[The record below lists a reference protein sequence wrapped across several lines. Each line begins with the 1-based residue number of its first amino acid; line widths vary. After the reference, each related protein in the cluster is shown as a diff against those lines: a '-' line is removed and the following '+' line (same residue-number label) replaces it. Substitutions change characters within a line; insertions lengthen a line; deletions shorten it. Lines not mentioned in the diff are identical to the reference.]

1 MSEDTRMST
10 IETEAAVESPKTPRN
25 FRTAIDIENF
35 YRFVN
40 DNDLRREAKIM
51 LEIIQS
57 KVMVA
62 VKKKKKETKAQNKK
76 NNLH

>member
-1 MSEDTRMST
+1 MSVAQTG
-10 IETEAAVESPKTPRN
+10 IETEVVAEGPKTPRN

-51 LEIIQS
+51 LELIQQ
-57 KVMVA
+57 KVMIT
-62 VKKKKKETKAQNKK
+62 VKKKRKESKALSKK
-76 NNLH
+76 NLH

>member
-1 MSEDTRMST
+1 MTLGT
-10 IETEAAVESPKTPRN
+10 ETEVALDNLKEGPKTPRN

-51 LEIIQS
+51 LEIIQQ
-57 KVMVA
+57 KVLIT
-62 VKKKKKETKAQNKK
+62 VKKKKKETKALSKK
-76 NNLH
+76 NLH

>member
-1 MSEDTRMST
+1 MSASQTV
-10 IETEAAVESPKTPRN
+10 IETEVVVEAPKTPRN

-51 LEIIQS
+51 LELIQQ
-57 KVMVA
+57 KVMIT
-62 VKKKKKETKAQNKK
+62 VKKKRKESKALSKK
-76 NNLH
+76 NLH

>member
-1 MSEDTRMST
+1 MSST
-10 IETEAAVESPKTPRN
+10 VETEAVVEGPKTPRN

-51 LEIIQS
+51 LEVIQN

>member
-1 MSEDTRMST
+1 MSI
-10 IETEAAVESPKTPRN
+10 IETEVVVESPKTPRN

-40 DNDLRREAKIM
+40 DNDLRKEAKIM
-51 LEIIQS
+51 FEIIQA
-57 KVMVA
+57 KVLA
-62 VKKKKKETKAQNKK
+62 SVKKKKKEVKAANKK

>member
-1 MSEDTRMST
+1 MSVQTEINAEVA
-10 IETEAAVESPKTPRN
+10 IEGPKTPRN

-51 LEIIQS
+51 LELIQAR
-57 KVMVA
+57 VMVA
-62 VKKKKKETKAQNKK
+62 VKKRRKETKAANKK
-76 NNLH
+76 NNIH

>member
-1 MSEDTRMST
+1 MST
-10 IETEAAVESPKTPRN
+10 VNTETEAVVEGPKTPRN

-51 LEIIQS
+51 LEMIQQ
-57 KVMVA
+57 KVMIT
-62 VKKKKKETKAQNKK
+62 VKKKKKETKALNKK
-76 NNLH
+76 NLH

>member
-1 MSEDTRMST
+1 MSAAQTG
-10 IETEAAVESPKTPRN
+10 IETEVVAEGPKTPRN

-51 LEIIQS
+51 LELIQQ
-57 KVMVA
+57 KVMIT
-62 VKKKKKETKAQNKK
+62 VKKKRKESKALSKK
-76 NNLH
+76 NLH

>member
-1 MSEDTRMST
+1 MSLVT
-10 IETEAAVESPKTPRN
+10 ETEVTLDNSKEGPKTPRN

-51 LEIIQS
+51 LEVIQQ
-57 KVMVA
+57 KVLIT
-62 VKKKKKETKAQNKK
+62 VKKKKKETKALSKK
-76 NNLH
+76 NLH

>member
-1 MSEDTRMST
+1 MST
-10 IETEAAVESPKTPRN
+10 VNTETETVVEGPKTPRN

-51 LEIIQS
+51 LELIQQ
-57 KVMVA
+57 KVMIT
-62 VKKKKKETKAQNKK
+62 VKKKKKETKALNKK
-76 NNLH
+76 NLH

>member
-1 MSEDTRMST
+1 MSIITTETT
-10 IETEAAVESPKTPRN
+10 TEAPKTPRN

-40 DNDLRREAKIM
+40 DNDLRKEAKIM
-51 LEIIQS
+51 LDMIQA
-57 KVMVA
+57 KVMA
-62 VKKKKKETKAQNKK
+62 SVKKKKKEAKAQNKK

>member
-1 MSEDTRMST
+1 MST
-10 IETEAAVESPKTPRN
+10 LGTETEVVIESPKTPRN
-25 FRTAIDIENF
+25 FRSAIDIENF

-40 DNDLRREAKIM
+40 DNDHRKEAKIM

-57 KVMVA
+57 KVLA
-62 VKKKKKETKAQNKK
+62 TVKKKKKESKAANRK

>member
-1 MSEDTRMST
+1 MSSP
-10 IETEAAVESPKTPRN
+10 IETEVVVESPKTPRN

-51 LEIIQS
+51 LELIQQ
-57 KVMVA
+57 KVMVT
-62 VKKKKKETKAQNKK
+62 VKKKRKESKAQSKK
-76 NNLH
+76 NLH

>member
-1 MSEDTRMST
+1 MSLVT
-10 IETEAAVESPKTPRN
+10 ETEVALDNSKEGPKTPRN

-51 LEIIQS
+51 LEIIQQ
-57 KVMVA
+57 KVLIT
-62 VKKKKKETKAQNKK
+62 VKKKKKETKALSKK
-76 NNLH
+76 NLH

>member
-1 MSEDTRMST
+1 MTQEV
-10 IETEAAVESPKTPRN
+10 EAIVENPKTPRN

-40 DNDLRREAKIM
+40 DNDLRKEAKIM
-51 LEIIQS
+51 LEMIHS
-57 KVMVA
+57 KVLA
-62 VKKKKKETKAQNKK
+62 QIKKKKKETKNANKK

>member
-1 MSEDTRMST
+1 MSVQ
-10 IETEAAVESPKTPRN
+10 IESNTEIVIEGPKTPKN

-51 LEIIQS
+51 LELIQS
-57 KVMVA
+57 KVIA
-62 VKKKKKETKAQNKK
+62 SIKKKRKETKAAKK
-76 NNLH
+76 KKGLH

>member
-1 MSEDTRMST
+1 MSNTQ
-10 IETEAAVESPKTPRN
+10 ETETTTESPKTPRN

-51 LEIIQS
+51 LELIQS
-57 KVMVA
+57 KVMQV
-62 VKKKKKETKAQNKK
+62 VKKNKK
-76 NNLH
+76 DKKSKKNLH

>member
-1 MSEDTRMST
+1 MSASQTV
-10 IETEAAVESPKTPRN
+10 IETEVVAEGPKTPRN

-51 LEIIQS
+51 LEIIQQ
-57 KVMVA
+57 KVMIT
-62 VKKKKKETKAQNKK
+62 VKKKRKESKALSKK
-76 NNLH
+76 NLH